1 MTELVRSGE
10 PQAEASERP
19 AAPSP
24 AAAVGDDHGRTA
36 KVGFGR
42 LTLVELRKLADTRAG
57 LWLLIVIGLGA
68 AGTAAIMLGFAP
80 DAEQTFNQFFQFG
93 LLPTSVLL
101 PVLGILSMTSEWSQR
116 TALATFTLV
125 PARGRVIA
133 AKLAA
138 GALIAVAATA
148 VTFGIAAAGNLL
160 GIALGG
166 DGNWSMSAAL
176 LGQAVL
182 GQVVYVLMGL
192 GFGALLMNSPLAIV
206 TYFALP
212 TLWSVLGEVIKGLR
226 SVAGWLDLNA
236 TSLPLSEPGMTGDQ
250 WARFAVSAAVWVV
263 VPVVLG
269 TVRALRREVA

>member
-1 MTELVRSGE
+1 MTAVDT
-10 PQAEASERP
+10 
-19 AAPSP
+19 APSP

-57 LWLLIVIGLGA
+57 LWLLIVIGLAA
-68 AGTAAIMLGFAP
+68 AGTAAILLGFAP
-80 DAEQTFNQFFQFG
+80 DEEQTFNQFFQFG

-101 PVLGILSMTSEWSQR
+101 PVLGILSMTGEWSQR
-116 TALATFTLV
+116 TALTTFTLV

-133 AKLAA
+133 EKLAA
-138 GALIAVAATA
+138 GVLIAVAATA
-148 VTFGIAAAGNLL
+148 VTFAIAAAGNLL

-166 DGNWSMSAAL
+166 DGSWSTSAAL

-182 GQVVYVLMGL
+182 IEVVSVLMGL

-212 TLWSVLGEVIKGLR
+212 TVWSILGATIKGLK
-226 SVAGWLDLNA
+226 SVAEWLDMNVA
-236 TSLPLSEPGMTGDQ
+236 GMPLAEAGVTGAE
-250 WARFAVSAAVWVV
+250 WARFGVATAVWVV
-263 VPVVLG
+263 VPLLLG
-269 TVRALRREVA
+269 TVRTLRREVA